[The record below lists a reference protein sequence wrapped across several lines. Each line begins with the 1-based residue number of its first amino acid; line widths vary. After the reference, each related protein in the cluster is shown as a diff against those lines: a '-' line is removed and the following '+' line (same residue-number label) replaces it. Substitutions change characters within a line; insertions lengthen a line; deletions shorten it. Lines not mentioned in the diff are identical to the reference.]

1 MKNKATFVVGT
12 RPEIIKI
19 APIANKISSI
29 VLFTGQHFDTNMSD
43 DFFELLDVE
52 ELRNLNLSEESNLS
66 VQEMAN
72 SIANE
77 VKKIDSQK
85 IIVQGDTNST
95 LAGAIAAKYQN
106 KKLFF
111 IESGMRSGDL
121 MQTEEYN
128 RILISHL
135 SDINFCNHENN
146 KINLINENIQ
156 NTKIKI
162 TGSTVYSSLKLA
174 TNIKKNSNNF
184 ENYILLTLHRPENVD
199 DVTKLKKILDTIE
212 KLENKVVFPIHPR
225 TRKKLKSFKFK
236 NIELIEPQNYFSFI
250 DLMEKSIFIISDS
263 GGVQEEAAVLRKP
276 LIIPRDYTERPEML
290 GKFNL
295 LAKNTKELFEES
307 QKVLNNS
314 SELCSSVT
322 NNELLYGED
331 EPIDKIIDCINE

>member
-1 MKNKATFVVGT
+1 MKNRVIFVVGT
-12 RPEIIKI
+12 RPEIIKV
-19 APIANKISSI
+19 APIANKIPSI
-29 VLFTGQHFDTNMSD
+29 ILFTGQHFDTNMSD

-52 ELRNLNLSEESNLS
+52 EFINLNLNEKNNLS
-66 VQEMAN
+66 VREMAN

-77 VKKIDSQK
+77 VKKIDSEK

-95 LAGAIAAKYQN
+95 LAGAIAAKFQR

-121 MQTEEYN
+121 MQIEEFN

-156 NTKIKI
+156 NEKIKI

-174 TNIKKNSNNF
+174 SKKKKNLNKF
-184 ENYILLTLHRPENVD
+184 KNYILLTLHRPENVD
-199 DVTKLKKILDTIE
+199 NDIKLNNILDSIE
-212 KLENKVVFPIHPR
+212 KLESKVVFPIHPR
-225 TRKKLKSFKFK
+225 TRKKLNSLKFK

-250 DLMEKSIFIISDS
+250 ELMENSIFIISDS
-263 GGVQEEAAVLRKP
+263 GGVQEEAAILRKP

-307 QKVLNNS
+307 KKILDSSSLLCPSIKNS
-314 SELCSSVT
+314 K
-322 NNELLYGED
+322 LLYGED
-331 EPIDKIIDCINE
+331 DPINKIIDCINK

>member
-1 MKNKATFVVGT
+1 MKNRALFVLGT

-29 VLFTGQHFDTNMSD
+29 ILFTGQHFDSNMSN
-43 DFFELLDVE
+43 DFFELLDVDE
-52 ELRNLNLSEESNLS
+52 IRNLHLNKENNIS
-66 VQEMAN
+66 VQEMAF
-72 SIANE
+72 SISNE
-77 VKKIDSQK
+77 IQKIDCQK

-95 LAGAIAAKYQN
+95 LAGAIAAKYLS

-121 MQTEEYN
+121 LQIEEYN

-146 KINLINENIQ
+146 KNNLIKENIQ
-156 NTKIKI
+156 NEKIKV

-174 TNIKKNSNNF
+174 TKLNKNLNNY

-199 DVTKLKKILDTIE
+199 NVDKLKQILNSIE
-212 KLENKVVFPIHPR
+212 KLEFNVIFPIHPR
-225 TRKKLKSFKFK
+225 TRKKLNSLNFK
-236 NIELIEPQNYFSFI
+236 NIKLVEPQNYFSFI
-250 DLMEKSIFIISDS
+250 NLMEKSIFIISDS
-263 GGVQEEAAVLRKP
+263 GGVQEEAAILRKP

-307 QKVLNNS
+307 KKVLNNS
-314 SELCSSVT
+314 SVLCSNVI
-322 NNELLYGED
+322 NNDLLYGED
-331 EPIDKIIDCINE
+331 EPIDKIIDYIRE